1 MFSFSFETVWL
12 LLWLLLLLNMPS
24 LLFYFQA
31 LFRSQ
36 CFFFNSINTQIKG
49 TTNQRTKQ
57 INIIVYEYAVI
68 LVIHNYGVY
77 VSLSPS
83 LSLARDITWLSLSL
97 ARSLSLF
104 AYALLW
110 CEHSTNSTFE
120 ATKAAAKLP
129 ARQRFVQF
137 EYHLWVL
144 TNEQE
149 WEYWEHV
156 MNVSVTESCRLRLK
170 KKQE

>member
-97 ARSLSLF
+97 SLTISFRLCSALVWAFHKQHIWSDKGSSKVASQTAICSIWIPFVSVNQRTRVRVLGACHECECNRELSLTI
-104 AYALLW
+104 
-110 CEHSTNSTFE
+110 E
-120 ATKAAAKLP
+120 
-129 ARQRFVQF
+129 
-137 EYHLWVL
+137 
-144 TNEQE
+144 
-149 WEYWEHV
+149 
-156 MNVSVTESCRLRLK
+156 K